1 MYLPFN
7 LRLFLLGL
15 WQLSTIQDHIKI
27 LPSRLNSGFLFPT
40 IVKFLKNTCCMYCML
55 FTNFSWSGTSVICP
69 ISSRSSSDISPCS
82 CKKKWLSNDKLLP
95 VPVHGFPSSLSIKFH
110 QISYHFQVSYHIFS
124 YTFIVVFP
132 ILHWQKYCYRWL
144 WSCSPVPDPGRNKPH
159 FHYRLPLQWNS
170 SSLHNRTSGK

>member
-1 MYLPFN
+1 MHFT
-7 LRLFLLGL
+7 LFLNIYVF
-15 WQLSTIQDHIKI
+15 TIQSSSVSSGALTVVDYTR
-27 LPSRLNSGFLFPT
+27 SYQNSPESLKQWIFFPT

-55 FTNFSWSGTSVICP
+55 FTNFSRSGTSVICP

-110 QISYHFQVSYHIFS
+110 QISYNFQVSYHIFS

-132 ILHWQKYCYRWL
+132 ILHWQNCRL
-144 WSCSPVPDPGRNKPH
+144 QSFRSRN
-159 FHYRLPLQWNS
+159 YRLPCS
-170 SSLHNRTSGK
+170 AS

>member
-40 IVKFLKNTCCMYCML
+40 IVKSLKNTCCMYCML
-55 FTNFSWSGTSVICP
+55 FTNFSRSGTSVICP

-110 QISYHFQVSYHIFS
+110 QISYHFQVSCHIFS

-132 ILHWQKYCYRWL
+132 ILHWQNCRWR
-144 WSCSPVPDPGRNKPH
+144 SFRSRN
-159 FHYRLPLQWNS
+159 YRLPCS
-170 SSLHNRTSGK
+170 AS